1 MSMDEVTD
9 AVVASC
15 DGNLRGAIMALLLV
29 NERLENELERFQ
41 ELAVHKAPNLQP
53 RAEPVG

>member
-1 MSMDEVTD
+1 MDEVID

-41 ELAVHKAPNLQP
+41 ELAVHQAPNLQP